1 MISSRATSAWRP
13 GEKTKKQFFA
23 DDRVFWIVQ
32 SGRMRVSIDGQEPFV
47 ATKGFMVQ
55 VPYRVPY
62 SIETEGSEAS
72 LRFEVIGA
80 QAIPLYPLDET
91 PAPIEGKQVYEG
103 ELHRPRRLRRDQQ
116 ALPRFRQG
124 CESTPTG
131 AAVLSSRTT
140 KLSRT

>member
-1 MISSRATSAWRP
+1 MAP

-55 VPYRVPY
+55 VPHRVPY

-80 QAIPLYPLDET
+80 QAVPVVSD
-91 PAPIEGKQVYEG
+91 
-103 ELHRPRRLRRDQQ
+103 R
-116 ALPRFRQG
+116 
-124 CESTPTG
+124 
-131 AAVLSSRTT
+131 
-140 KLSRT
+140 